1 MNCRYV
7 TSVMPGWARW
17 PNRDTR
23 DFTHVGMSARPDA
36 TAMKSP
42 CRIGSISVAQPMGSI
57 DLLTAQARYAR
68 AGSAGVASCASRAPW
83 IAGGAVADS
92 ALTSCRADATAHAR
106 KALLLICR
114 GGQRAGTAAWGFN
127 SVSWGSTR
135 LSWSSGPVCETAA
148 AVRKNAGQQRQPPHR
163 AFLMN
168 KRSEAAAAVRPDPAA
183 PSRLTILADFRSSQS
198 WASQASR

>member
-1 MNCRYV
+1 MNCRYF

-68 AGSAGVASCASRAPW
+68 AGSAGVASCASRTPW
-83 IAGGAVADS
+83 IAGGVVADS

-127 SVSWGSTR
+127 SVSWGFNSAFMVIWAGLR
-135 LSWSSGPVCETAA
+135 GRAGGAE
-148 AVRKNAGQQRQPPHR
+148 NAGQQR
-163 AFLMN
+163 
-168 KRSEAAAAVRPDPAA
+168 KAVTAL
-183 PSRLTILADFRSSQS
+183 S
-198 WASQASR
+198 